1 MKRDLKICIIDYQLG
16 NIKAFKNIYNKL
28 NINAEI
34 VSKTEQFEGA
44 THLILPGVGSFD
56 WAISKLNRSGLRDT
70 LDQLVLKKKVPI
82 LGVCVGMQIMSSKS
96 EEGQLSGLNWIDG
109 NVKKFKNDYILPHM
123 GWNQI
128 KPFTESIIFKD
139 IKNLEFYFLHSYYY
153 KIKEDKHILST
164 TEYSNIFTS
173 AINKNNIYGTQ
184 FHPEKSH
191 QSGIKLLENFSKI
204 KC

>member
-153 KIKEDKHILST
+153 KVKEDKHILST

>member
-82 LGVCVGMQIMSSKS
+82 LGVCVGMQIMSSNS

-109 NVKKFKNDYILPHM
+109 NVKKFKNDYVLPHM

-139 IKNLEFYFLHSYYY
+139 IKNMEFYFLHSFYY
-153 KIKEDKHILST
+153 KVKEDKHILST